1 MGQYL
6 LSLPLASA
14 SQNHSP
20 SGRGRRVVLYK
31 LAHSKNLWERR
42 ISIVSTLTF
51 IKNNQF
57 DDTLKIAEILL
68 NDSHN
73 LINKAVGWMLRE
85 VGKRDKKVLE
95 KFLNK
100 NYIFLSRTT
109 LRYAIEKFSKKER
122 KARLLK

>member
-1 MGQYL
+1 
-6 LSLPLASA
+6 
-14 SQNHSP
+14 
-20 SGRGRRVVLYK
+20 
-31 LAHSKNLWERR
+31 
-42 ISIVSTLTF
+42 
-51 IKNNQF
+51 
-57 DDTLKIAEILL
+57 
-68 NDSHN
+68 
-73 LINKAVGWMLRE
+73 MLRE